1 MHVEWTMYRIYIY
14 VCLQDIY
21 LSGMDDMFVLN
32 SNIIYNVWAR
42 GCFTVIGL
50 VALI

>member
-1 MHVEWTMYRIYIY
+1 MHVEWTIRIYM
-14 VCLQDIY
+14 CLQDIY